1 VGVEVKE
8 QKHQKRSENMGKK
21 RKSTGK
27 KWGKIGAPHSA
38 KRKKWLAHLRR
49 KR

>member
-1 VGVEVKE
+1 MP
-8 QKHQKRSENMGKK
+8 R
-21 RKSTGK
+21 K

-38 KRKKWLAHLRR
+38 KRKAWMRKIARKRKRKRGRR